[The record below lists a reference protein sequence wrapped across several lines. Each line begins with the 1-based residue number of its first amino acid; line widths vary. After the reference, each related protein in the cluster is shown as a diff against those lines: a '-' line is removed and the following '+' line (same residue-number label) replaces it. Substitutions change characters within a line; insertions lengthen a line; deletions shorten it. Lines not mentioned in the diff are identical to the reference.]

1 MLFAHGTP
9 YYLDAGTGSM
19 LVQMV
24 VAGAAGVA
32 VFLKMFWSKITS
44 PFRRKRTEPAEPA
57 EPAETEPVD
66 AQAPRR
72 ADD

>member
-1 MLFAHGTP
+1 MFFAHAATP

-19 LVQMV
+19 LVQMA
-24 VAGAAGVA
+24 VAGVAGVA
-32 VFLKMFWSKITS
+32 VFLKVFWAKVTA
-44 PFRRKRTEPAEPA
+44 PFRRNRPADPAEA
-57 EPAETEPVD
+57 EHID

>member
-32 VFLKMFWSKITS
+32 VFLKMFWAKITK
-44 PFRRKRTEPAEPA
+44 PFRRKGTEPAES
-57 EPAETEPVD
+57 EPID

>member
-1 MLFAHGTP
+1 MSPVLDAVTP

-24 VAGAAGVA
+24 VAGVAGLA
-32 VFLKMFWSKITS
+32 VFAKVFWARITR
-44 PFRRKRTEPAEPA
+44 PFRRNRS
-57 EPAETEPVD
+57 VD
-66 AQAPRR
+66 APATERDDAQQPQPQS

>member
-1 MLFAHGTP
+1 MSYVLNATV

-24 VAGAAGVA
+24 VAGVAGVA
-32 VFLKMFWSKITS
+32 VFAKVFWAKITG
-44 PFRRKRTEPAEPA
+44 PFRRKPSEAAVVTERDDAELPHHQ
-57 EPAETEPVD
+57 P
-66 AQAPRR
+66 